1 MRDARF
7 MLRFLIHWQNAR
19 KLKNQRGGTH
29 LAKQNECCS
38 VSLAK
43 DCGFGAYGA
52 DHRFQSLGSGR
63 GEVLG

>member
-7 MLRFLIHWQNAR
+7 MLRFLIHWQDAR
-19 KLKNQRGGTH
+19 KLKNQRGGNH

-43 DCGFGAYGA
+43 DCSFGANRA
-52 DHRFQSLGSGR
+52 NHRFQSLGA
-63 GEVLG
+63 